1 MLAVD
6 PVELLCHTGRCA
18 VTAAAHRHKELNAST
33 RTSAAAGCAARV
45 NMCCFS
51 LHRDKSGLASA
62 GRASVSSTPLLL
74 RHNQPRRVWLPSR
87 TLLLLLHMALLLP
100 RPTAMQRPRLCMRP
114 ALHGHTRF
122 EWQLP
127 RLPSKKRLPLLLC
140 MPLLVSRCSCAMTS
154 PALLPRRLTCRRA
167 SHLECKKLCLLRLP
181 LLQDC
186 VHTGPSFWVLLECLE
201 HLLSCRALQ
210 EGQAKS
216 NAGCVTDSS

>member
-1 MLAVD
+1 MPYRTLRGHRCCTSAQRTERQHKDQRCCWLRCPSQHVLFLAASRQKW
-6 PVELLCHTGRCA
+6 PCQRGPCKCELD
-18 VTAAAHRHKELNAST
+18 
-33 RTSAAAGCAARV
+33 TSAAA
-45 NMCCFS
+45 
-51 LHRDKSGLASA
+51 
-62 GRASVSSTPLLL
+62 T
-74 RHNQPRRVWLPSR
+74 QPTTETVWLPSR